1 MQIWR
6 LVTGT
11 TMKGGG
17 SGLPSG
23 ARPDEQMPL
32 ASTPDASSVVLRQAD
47 GSVEI

>member
-17 SGLPSG
+17 GGLPTGAQPDEAMLLANTPG
-23 ARPDEQMPL
+23 AR
-32 ASTPDASSVVLRQAD
+32 SVVLRRAD